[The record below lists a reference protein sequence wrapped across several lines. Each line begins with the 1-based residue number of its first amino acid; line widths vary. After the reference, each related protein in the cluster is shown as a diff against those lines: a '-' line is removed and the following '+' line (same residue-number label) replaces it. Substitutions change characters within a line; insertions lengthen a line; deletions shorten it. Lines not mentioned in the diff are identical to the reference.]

1 MSLWGERGVK
11 YKIQE
16 SACDRQAKATEKTP
30 EWWTRLPNQSG
41 ESFEDFKLRAK
52 ENLAQLARVIEIVPI
67 ILTDRD
73 AVDVLASVVPPLH
86 DFLEAFFPSVEAS
99 VRRAQTM
106 KSPAGDLQ
114 LILKKLVGSKPR
126 ARQPPLHRLG
136 LACRLPLI
144 QRQNDASSAQPPCT
158 CTCCSLGPSVVQPG
172 SNAESWL
179 SMICLEKLAFPL
191 ATRDFCAVDVRY
203 NQRVWVCHSLGM
215 GHCHFYKCLMN
226 VAYTGESFEHVRRPA
241 TAHQDSPHFGVSIQV
256 NGSFSTISRV
266 FNQLDSGAPRFDVG
280 IFESMSGQQ
289 TIYTLTSRRLRDLIG
304 SSECTLSQ
312 LYTSIWGYA
321 RLHGLKR
328 PRGTLQ
334 TDDQLAAV
342 LGRKGVIHYSDLPQL
357 LSPLISLGRAS
368 PPGSMGA
375 PSPAAL
381 DGFVADVRRPKL
393 YRPSDELK
401 FVLQSQRQREICTFE
416 EAVNGV
422 KNYAIDKGL
431 ILDVHPMFIVTDSVL
446 RPLFPAASVPL
457 GMLGNFLWYA
467 LSPSAIVTTDFPKE
481 YFAPP
486 TTVTPNP
493 ALAAII
499 GEGSKTSQ
507 EILLDVAAYVIR
519 EGLQKEGRVV
529 VDERLAALNSSWRPG
544 SVIDKLTL
552 FKRVVCST
560 VNEAASVE
568 LPVRHPL
575 RSPTAL
581 SKIFDAV

>member
-1 MSLWGERGVK
+1 MTSK
-11 YKIQE
+11 
-16 SACDRQAKATEKTP
+16 
-30 EWWTRLPNQSG
+30 TRLPNQSG

-226 VAYTGESFEHVRRPA
+226 VAYTGESFEHIPSYLCPVCLRKLWQCLRFDPFATIPKSVVILGKPTALEPVEEMVRRPA

-467 LSPSAIVTTDFPKE
+467 LSPSAIVTTDFPKDDHRRGLE
-481 YFAPP
+481 
-486 TTVTPNP
+486 
-493 ALAAII
+493 
-499 GEGSKTSQ
+499 KTSQ

-581 SKIFDAV
+581 SKDL

>member
-1 MSLWGERGVK
+1 
-11 YKIQE
+11 
-16 SACDRQAKATEKTP
+16 
-30 EWWTRLPNQSG
+30 
-41 ESFEDFKLRAK
+41 
-52 ENLAQLARVIEIVPI
+52 
-67 ILTDRD
+67 
-73 AVDVLASVVPPLH
+73 
-86 DFLEAFFPSVEAS
+86 
-99 VRRAQTM
+99 
-106 KSPAGDLQ
+106 
-114 LILKKLVGSKPR
+114 
-126 ARQPPLHRLG
+126 
-136 LACRLPLI
+136 
-144 QRQNDASSAQPPCT
+144 
-158 CTCCSLGPSVVQPG
+158 
-172 SNAESWL
+172 
-179 SMICLEKLAFPL
+179 
-191 ATRDFCAVDVRY
+191 
-203 NQRVWVCHSLGM
+203 
-215 GHCHFYKCLMN
+215 
-226 VAYTGESFEHVRRPA
+226 
-241 TAHQDSPHFGVSIQV
+241 
-256 NGSFSTISRV
+256 
-266 FNQLDSGAPRFDVG
+266 
-280 IFESMSGQQ
+280 MSGQH

-342 LGRKGVIHYSDLPQL
+342 FGRRGVIHYSDLPQL
-357 LSPLISLGRAS
+357 LSPLISLGY
-368 PPGSMGA
+368 
-375 PSPAAL
+375 
-381 DGFVADVRRPKL
+381 DGFVAYVRRPKL

-507 EILLDVAAYVIR
+507 EILLDVAAYVLR
-519 EGLQKEGRVV
+519 KGLQKEGRVV
-529 VDERLAALNSSWRPG
+529 VDDRLAALNTSWRPG

-552 FKRVVCST
+552 FKRVAWST
-560 VNEAASVE
+560 VSEDDPVE
-568 LPVRHPL
+568 LPLRHPL
-575 RSPTAL
+575 RRPTAL

>member
-1 MSLWGERGVK
+1 
-11 YKIQE
+11 
-16 SACDRQAKATEKTP
+16 
-30 EWWTRLPNQSG
+30 
-41 ESFEDFKLRAK
+41 
-52 ENLAQLARVIEIVPI
+52 
-67 ILTDRD
+67 
-73 AVDVLASVVPPLH
+73 
-86 DFLEAFFPSVEAS
+86 
-99 VRRAQTM
+99 
-106 KSPAGDLQ
+106 
-114 LILKKLVGSKPR
+114 
-126 ARQPPLHRLG
+126 
-136 LACRLPLI
+136 
-144 QRQNDASSAQPPCT
+144 
-158 CTCCSLGPSVVQPG
+158 
-172 SNAESWL
+172 
-179 SMICLEKLAFPL
+179 
-191 ATRDFCAVDVRY
+191 
-203 NQRVWVCHSLGM
+203 
-215 GHCHFYKCLMN
+215 
-226 VAYTGESFEHVRRPA
+226 
-241 TAHQDSPHFGVSIQV
+241 
-256 NGSFSTISRV
+256 
-266 FNQLDSGAPRFDVG
+266 
-280 IFESMSGQQ
+280 MSGQHK
-289 TIYTLTSRRLRDLIG
+289 IYTMTSRRLRDLIG
-304 SSECTLSQ
+304 SSECTLSH

-342 LGRKGVIHYSDLPQL
+342 FGRRGVIHYSDLPQL

-368 PPGSMGA
+368 PPGSIGS
-375 PSPAAL
+375 PSQAGY

-416 EAVNGV
+416 EAVNVV

-499 GEGSKTSQ
+499 GGGSKTSH

-529 VDERLAALNSSWRPG
+529 VDDRLAALNSSWRAG
-544 SVIDKLTL
+544 CVIDKLTL
-552 FKRVVCST
+552 FKRVVWST

-575 RSPTAL
+575 RRPTAL